1 MDIDADVIYTEL
13 APSDALVQRMGRIL
27 RRHNREFVYDSEPNV
42 KIIFFEEGLESG
54 NSRVYSKEILLTSLS
69 ILISILIDKKD
80 VNEEEILNNLQNY
93 IKYKNNK
100 FIVDSKLE
108 NTIKKYDQSKND
120 KKNNKE
126 SIKFEDCVLLSEY
139 DKYVLNNSLYKSQ
152 SSESSFKRDFFK
164 TLDLLDAGYIS
175 DSRLEAQQI
184 FRSMATTLVIPEIR
198 LEQFKQSVKEFFNKY
213 RDSER
218 IYTFFKH
225 QIIAKFF
232 VNIIGLKQRNPI
244 YKLEYWIESN
254 FADVIDDNLTKDE
267 IEKL

>member
-93 IKYKNNK
+93 IKYENNK

-139 DKYVLNNSLYKSQ
+139 DKYVLNNSLYK
-152 SSESSFKRDFFK
+152 
-164 TLDLLDAGYIS
+164 
-175 DSRLEAQQI
+175 
-184 FRSMATTLVIPEIR
+184 
-198 LEQFKQSVKEFFNKY
+198 
-213 RDSER
+213 
-218 IYTFFKH
+218 
-225 QIIAKFF
+225 
-232 VNIIGLKQRNPI
+232 
-244 YKLEYWIESN
+244 
-254 FADVIDDNLTKDE
+254 
-267 IEKL
+267 

>member
-1 MDIDADVIYTEL
+1 LDIDADVIYTEL

-93 IKYKNNK
+93 IKYENNK

-139 DKYVLNNSLYKSQ
+139 DKYVLNNSLYK
-152 SSESSFKRDFFK
+152 
-164 TLDLLDAGYIS
+164 
-175 DSRLEAQQI
+175 
-184 FRSMATTLVIPEIR
+184 
-198 LEQFKQSVKEFFNKY
+198 
-213 RDSER
+213 
-218 IYTFFKH
+218 
-225 QIIAKFF
+225 
-232 VNIIGLKQRNPI
+232 
-244 YKLEYWIESN
+244 
-254 FADVIDDNLTKDE
+254 
-267 IEKL
+267 

>member
-93 IKYKNNK
+93 IKYENNK

-126 SIKFEDCVLLSEY
+126 SIKFEDCVLLS
-139 DKYVLNNSLYKSQ
+139 
-152 SSESSFKRDFFK
+152 
-164 TLDLLDAGYIS
+164 
-175 DSRLEAQQI
+175 
-184 FRSMATTLVIPEIR
+184 
-198 LEQFKQSVKEFFNKY
+198 
-213 RDSER
+213 
-218 IYTFFKH
+218 
-225 QIIAKFF
+225 
-232 VNIIGLKQRNPI
+232 
-244 YKLEYWIESN
+244 
-254 FADVIDDNLTKDE
+254 
-267 IEKL
+267 